1 MFDMFYLINFKYLF
15 MKTKLT
21 FLIFIFFISLSS
33 FTIFGSR
40 DSNKR
45 NSEFYEAHLVIKKE
59 SQSSSMSS
67 MFYNEYV
74 PVKVEMEEN
83 NKIIKVS
90 NLTTIKVDEILFSF
104 VGEIVNFDKKNI
116 ALSKEI
122 SVYDEKT
129 KKIQYYYL
137 KIDKKNLNKKNIK

>member
-1 MFDMFYLINFKYLF
+1 

-21 FLIFIFFISLSS
+21 FLILIFFISLSS
-33 FTIFGSR
+33 FTIFGNR

-45 NSEFYEAHLVIKKE
+45 NSEFYEAKLVIKKE
-59 SQSSSMSS
+59 SESSSFSS

-74 PVKVEMEEN
+74 PVKVEMDEN

-122 SVYDEKT
+122 SVYDKKT
-129 KKIQYYYL
+129 KKIQYFYL
-137 KIDKKNLNKKNIK
+137 KIDKRILIKKI

>member
-1 MFDMFYLINFKYLF
+1 

-21 FLIFIFFISLSS
+21 FLILIFFISLSS
-33 FTIFGSR
+33 FTIFGNR

-45 NSEFYEAHLVIKKE
+45 NSEFYEAKLVIKKE
-59 SQSSSMSS
+59 SESSSFSS

-74 PVKVEMEEN
+74 PVKVEMDEN

-122 SVYDEKT
+122 SVYNEKT
-129 KKIQYYYL
+129 KKIQYFYL
-137 KIDKKNLNKKNIK
+137 KIDKRILIKKI

>member
-1 MFDMFYLINFKYLF
+1 
-15 MKTKLT
+15 
-21 FLIFIFFISLSS
+21 
-33 FTIFGSR
+33 
-40 DSNKR
+40 
-45 NSEFYEAHLVIKKE
+45 
-59 SQSSSMSS
+59 

-74 PVKVEMEEN
+74 PVKVEMEAN

-90 NLTTIKVDEILFSF
+90 NLTTIKIDEILFSF

-137 KIDKKNLNKKNIK
+137 KIDKKNLNKNDIK

>member
-1 MFDMFYLINFKYLF
+1 

-21 FLIFIFFISLSS
+21 FLILIFLISLSS
-33 FTIFGSR
+33 FTIFGNR

-45 NSEFYEAHLVIKKE
+45 NSEFYEAKLVIKKE
-59 SQSSSMSS
+59 SESSSFSS

-74 PVKVEMEEN
+74 PVKVEMDEN

-129 KKIQYYYL
+129 KKIQYFYL
-137 KIDKKNLNKKNIK
+137 KIDKRILIKKI

>member
-1 MFDMFYLINFKYLF
+1 

-21 FLIFIFFISLSS
+21 FLISIFFISLSS
-33 FTIFGSR
+33 FTIFGNR

-45 NSEFYEAHLVIKKE
+45 NSEFYEAKLVIKKE
-59 SQSSSMSS
+59 SESSSFSS

-74 PVKVEMEEN
+74 PVKVEMDEN

-129 KKIQYYYL
+129 KKIQYFYL
-137 KIDKKNLNKKNIK
+137 KIDKRILIKKI

>member
-1 MFDMFYLINFKYLF
+1 

-21 FLIFIFFISLSS
+21 FLILIFFISLSS
-33 FTIFGSR
+33 FTIFGNR

-45 NSEFYEAHLVIKKE
+45 NSEFYEAKLVIKKE
-59 SQSSSMSS
+59 SESSSFSS

-74 PVKVEMEEN
+74 PVKVEMDEN

-129 KKIQYYYL
+129 KKIQYFYL
-137 KIDKKNLNKKNIK
+137 KIDKRILIKKI

>member
-1 MFDMFYLINFKYLF
+1 

-21 FLIFIFFISLSS
+21 FLIFFISLSS
-33 FTIFGSR
+33 FTIFGNR

-45 NSEFYEAHLVIKKE
+45 NSEFYEAKLVIKKE
-59 SQSSSMSS
+59 SESSSFSS

-74 PVKVEMEEN
+74 PVKVEMDEN

-129 KKIQYYYL
+129 KKIQYFYL
-137 KIDKKNLNKKNIK
+137 KIDKRILIKKI

>member
-1 MFDMFYLINFKYLF
+1 

-21 FLIFIFFISLSS
+21 FLILIFFISLSS
-33 FTIFGSR
+33 FTIFGNR

-45 NSEFYEAHLVIKKE
+45 NSEFYEAKLVIKKE
-59 SQSSSMSS
+59 SESSSFSS

-74 PVKVEMEEN
+74 PVKVEMDEN

-137 KIDKKNLNKKNIK
+137 KIDKKNLNKKI

>member
-1 MFDMFYLINFKYLF
+1 

-21 FLIFIFFISLSS
+21 FLILIFFISLSS
-33 FTIFGSR
+33 FTIFGNR

-45 NSEFYEAHLVIKKE
+45 NSEFYEAKLVIKKE
-59 SQSSSMSS
+59 SESSSFSS

-74 PVKVEMEEN
+74 PVKVEMDEN

-116 ALSKEI
+116 ALIKEI
-122 SVYDEKT
+122 SDYDEKT
-129 KKIQYYYL
+129 KKIQYFYL
-137 KIDKKNLNKKNIK
+137 KIDKRILIKKI

>member
-1 MFDMFYLINFKYLF
+1 

-21 FLIFIFFISLSS
+21 FLILIFFISLSS
-33 FTIFGSR
+33 FTIFGNR

-45 NSEFYEAHLVIKKE
+45 NSEFYEAKLVIKKE
-59 SQSSSMSS
+59 SESSSMSS

-137 KIDKKNLNKKNIK
+137 MIDKKNLNKKI

>member
-1 MFDMFYLINFKYLF
+1 

-21 FLIFIFFISLSS
+21 FLILIFFISLSS
-33 FTIFGSR
+33 FTIFGNR

-45 NSEFYEAHLVIKKE
+45 NSEFYEAKLVIKKE
-59 SQSSSMSS
+59 SESSSFSS
-67 MFYNEYV
+67 MLYNEYV
-74 PVKVEMEEN
+74 PVKVEMDEN

-129 KKIQYYYL
+129 KKIQYFYL
-137 KIDKKNLNKKNIK
+137 KIDKRILIKKI

>member
-1 MFDMFYLINFKYLF
+1 

-21 FLIFIFFISLSS
+21 FLILIFFISLSS
-33 FTIFGSR
+33 FTIFGNR

-45 NSEFYEAHLVIKKE
+45 NSEFYEAKLVIKKE
-59 SQSSSMSS
+59 SESSSMSS

-129 KKIQYYYL
+129 KKYIEWHRENIYE
-137 KIDKKNLNKKNIK
+137 NL